1 MGKPVIPANAV
12 PATNFILQRQAAIM
26 MARQWDETIRL
37 VKNCMYIVGF
47 QYIGPDE
54 IIINMSEKCPFWRFN
69 ERLRK
74 MEVHHAR

>member
-1 MGKPVIPANAV
+1 
-12 PATNFILQRQAAIM
+12 
-26 MARQWDETIRL
+26 
-37 VKNCMYIVGF
+37 MYIVGF